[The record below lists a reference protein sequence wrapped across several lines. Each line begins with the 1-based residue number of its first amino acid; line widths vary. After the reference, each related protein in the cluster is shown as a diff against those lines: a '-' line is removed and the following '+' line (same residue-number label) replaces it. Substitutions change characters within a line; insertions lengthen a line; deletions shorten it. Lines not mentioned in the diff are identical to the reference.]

1 VCYPHKIGRSTLV
14 CGRRTS
20 HFPYHIFVRTVLC
33 YAMLWY
39 GSIESVVSSCFC
51 CSVYIVL
58 LALCGVR
65 TLLFL
70 CCACYCVLHVV
81 CCIPST
87 ELSPILF
94 VYHIIFHELYLVLA
108 PSLHTIL
115 LICCLTSPLHFPFS
129 TLPSLSLLPLPLGG
143 S

>member
-33 YAMLWY
+33 YAVLCY
-39 GSIESVVSSCFC
+39 GIGSVVSSCLC

-58 LALCGVR
+58 LVLCSVR

-70 CCACYCVLHVV
+70 CCCACYCVPHGV

-94 VYHIIFHELYLVLA
+94 IIIY
-108 PSLHTIL
+108 STNTIL
-115 LICCLTSPLHFPFS
+115 FS
-129 TLPSLSLLPLPLGG
+129 HLLFTPYLSFVVVLLPSLLHSPLLLPLPLGG